1 MDLATQLELLL
12 DVSEHGTFAKAAD
25 RNHIDRSALSKQ
37 IKKLED
43 SLGLRLLNRS
53 TRSLSL
59 TNAGEEMVQDRKSV
73 V

>member
-37 IKKLED
+37 IKK
-43 SLGLRLLNRS
+43 SAISIGNTAFRTKFFNHGARS
-53 TRSLSL
+53 PHGGRRS
-59 TNAGEEMVQDRKSV
+59 APCQR
-73 V
+73 